1 MRTIEVRSQVFGG
14 LQDSPLLPSVFLNL
28 IQEHLTVAQLI
39 QHTVEQQVR
48 ELLVRREM
56 DTQQVRHTLER
67 HYLTAAEVAVQAQQ
81 GAVCYPSDRTIK
93 TPEVDL
99 KDEIQ
104 KALRAFEAG
113 SYIILV
119 NRPPA

>member
-1 MRTIEVRSQVFGG
+1 M
-14 LQDSPLLPSVFLNL
+14 
-28 IQEHLTVAQLI
+28 
-39 QHTVEQQVR
+39 
-48 ELLVRREM
+48 LVRREM
-56 DTQQVRHTLER
+56 DTQQVRRTLER

-81 GAVCYPSDRTIK
+81 GAVRYPSERPIK

-119 NRPPA
+119 NGQQVGYLEEEVPLSTNTKVTFLRLMPLVGG